1 MRVLA
6 DIPDEDL
13 KKLDALAAREKR
25 SRAATIREAVRL
37 YLVQKSDD
45 QSWIERWA
53 GLWAD
58 RDDIPDGVEYQRA
71 MREDR
76 RPYEDI

>member
-1 MRVLA
+1 MRILT
-6 DIPDEDL
+6 DIPDDDL
-13 KKLDALAAREKR
+13 ARLDAFAAKNKR
-25 SRAATIREAVRL
+25 SRAATIRDAVKL
-37 YLVQKSDD
+37 YLVQNADNND
-45 QSWIERWA
+45 WIEKWA

-58 RDDIPDGVEYQRA
+58 RDDIPDGVEYQQA

>member
-1 MRVLA
+1 MRTLV
-6 DIPDEDL
+6 DIPDDDIQ
-13 KKLDALAAREKR
+13 KLDAIAAKDKR
-25 SRAATIREAVRL
+25 SRAAAIRDAVKL
-37 YLVQKSDD
+37 YLVQNADNND
-45 QSWIERWA
+45 WIERWA

-58 RDDIPDGVEYQRA
+58 RKDIPDGVEYQRA

>member
-1 MRVLA
+1 MRTLV
-6 DIPDEDL
+6 DIPEKDIE
-13 KKLDALAAREKR
+13 KLDALARRDRR
-25 SRAATIREAVRL
+25 SRAAAIRDAVKL
-37 YLVQKSDD
+37 YLVQNSDD